1 MNMATLRDNS
11 KTQKQISGS
20 PVYLGDKYLGDMP
33 DVTQTQWNSNN
44 PYADVD
50 PTSQLSWWQK
60 VGDWFGGNAAG
71 KLRYENELAARQ
83 WESQYNLA
91 QQQASLD
98 AQSQRAAGVNPDL
111 NGVSA
116 GNAADAT
123 SGVAPDNSGSQSGRE
138 SFARFAQA
146 IGSMVTS
153 AIGIASGIT
162 QITGARLTQDMEAIS
177 QFLPGAV
184 DRQASSLASVLT
196 GAGGA
201 NDKDRVQALK
211 DLFETGRIDM
221 EQFDFDMI
229 SRSVPRPRTRRG
241 RQALDYMIRQAL
253 GSSEFSR
260 KVMQNISETN
270 KAATDAVRSYTDNLA
285 VSQDDDVVNV
295 LADISTTLLNAE
307 RNELRGREEY
317 SRTYDYGQAARSV
330 NAGNYEQERFNRSK
344 STMNNVMR
352 EMIEKLDQD
361 AHDKELSGF
370 ARVFASSMLVLISTQ
385 VVGSGFT
392 MTPSF
397 KPSFNFTNSFS
408 ESFSEGAT
416 IHSYH

>member
-1 MNMATLRDNS
+1 MATLRDNS
-11 KTQKQISGS
+11 KLQKQVSGK
-20 PVYLGDKYLGDMP
+20 PVYINGKYFGDMLETTP
-33 DVTQTQWNSNN
+33 TQWNANN

-50 PTSQLSWWQK
+50 PASQLSWWQK
-60 VGDWFGGNAAG
+60 IGDWFGGNAAG

-83 WESQYNLA
+83 WESQYALA
-91 QQQASLD
+91 QQQASVD
-98 AQSQRAAGVNPDL
+98 AQSQRAAGANPDF

-123 SGVAPDNSGSQSGRE
+123 SGVSPDNSGSQAGRE

-162 QITGARLTQDMEAIS
+162 QITGARLAQDMDAIS

-253 GSSEFSR
+253 GSSAFSR

-295 LADISTTLLNAE
+295 LADISSTLLNAE
-307 RNELRGREEY
+307 RNELRGREAY
-317 SRTYDYGQAARSV
+317 SRTFDYGQAARSV
-330 NAGNYEQERFNRSK
+330 NAQNDEQERFNRSK

-352 EMIEKLDQD
+352 EMIDKLDKD

-370 ARVFASSMLVLISTQ
+370 ARVFAGAMLVLISTQ

-392 MTPSF
+392 MTPNF
-397 KPSFNFTNSFS
+397 NPSFHFTNSFS